1 MELQG
6 QRRPHFGG
14 DGATSSWKRGS
25 FRSGSNIG
33 SSRSRAGVS
42 GAAVSVSTGIDSSF
56 RKAAMARSGSPICA
70 ATAARTWIGAGP
82 LTASFSIGFAAIARS
97 ARANAAALSPRPI
110 FVSARAPSRLKFSG
124 CSSRNDSSSARAQQQ
139 HPDNGEI
146 EDPPGGALNRSR
158 PYRIEIFRP
167 HYSFGGEFV
176 EPGE

>member
-97 ARANAAALSPRPI
+97 ARANAAALLPRPI
-110 FVSARAPSRLKFSG
+110 FVSARAPSRLKFLAVPRG
-124 CSSRNDSSSARAQQQ
+124 TIPVRRVPVANFSAQRHGRQQLLA
-139 HPDNGEI
+139 PSLTKSAG
-146 EDPPGGALNRSR
+146 RR
-158 PYRIEIFRP
+158 
-167 HYSFGGEFV
+167 
-176 EPGE
+176 